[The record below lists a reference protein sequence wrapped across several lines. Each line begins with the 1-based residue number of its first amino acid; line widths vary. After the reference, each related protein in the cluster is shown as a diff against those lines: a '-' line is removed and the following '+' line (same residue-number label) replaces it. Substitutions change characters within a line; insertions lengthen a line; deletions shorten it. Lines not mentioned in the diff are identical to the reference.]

1 MSKPRMYGS
10 VGRYTP
16 NNSMDMR
23 RKKKIYQHGRKIAER
38 DMQEIRERAE
48 LKEMEERKHEWEER
62 KTEKEGNPF
71 AVCKRIDEMAH
82 AHAAALEIY
91 QSLALEEGQADSTE
105 RSKAT

>member
-10 VGRYTP
+10 VGHYTP
-16 NNSMDMR
+16 NNRMDMR
-23 RKKKIYQHGRKIAER
+23 RKTKIYQHGRQIAER

-48 LKEMEERKHEWEER
+48 LKEMEERKHECEER

-71 AVCKRIDEMAH
+71 AVCKRMVDMARER
-82 AHAAALEIY
+82 AAALAIY
-91 QSLALEEGQADSTE
+91 QSLAMEERRADSTE